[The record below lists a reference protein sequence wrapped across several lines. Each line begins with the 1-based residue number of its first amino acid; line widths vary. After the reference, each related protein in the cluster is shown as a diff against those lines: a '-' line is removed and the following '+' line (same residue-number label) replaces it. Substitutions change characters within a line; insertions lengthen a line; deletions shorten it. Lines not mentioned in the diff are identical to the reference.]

1 MWLCGKCH
9 ESLEDT
15 FEVCWK
21 CGTPRSGDVEPVLE
35 PAAAQALTCLR
46 CETTLEHVG
55 TKRFHEGA
63 RWGVLGEHG
72 ELFVKRDRFDVY
84 ACPRCGHVE
93 FFLDGVGEDH
103 RPSESDS

>member
-15 FEVCWK
+15 FEACWK
-21 CGTPRSGDVEPVLE
+21 CGSPRYGDATSDIEPVTVVSLN
-35 PAAAQALTCLR
+35 CLR
-46 CETTLEHVG
+46 CDVALEHVG

-63 RWGVLGEHG
+63 RWGVLGELG
-72 ELFVKRDRFDVY
+72 ELFVKRERFDVY

-93 FFLDGVGEDH
+93 FFLDGVGEAH
-103 RPSESDS
+103 RPPEKQ

>member
-1 MWLCGKCH
+1 MWMCSKCH
-9 ESLEDT
+9 ESIEDT

-21 CGTPRSGDVEPVLE
+21 CGTYKDGTTDPAFEPE
-35 PAAAQALTCLR
+35 AAPSLSCLR
-46 CETTLEHVG
+46 CQTTLEHVG

-63 RWGVLGEHG
+63 RWGVLGELG

-93 FFLDGVGEDH
+93 FFLDGVGEEH
-103 RPSESDS
+103 RPPEAE